1 MLLLV
6 FFLRHGAGNHFYAA
20 LGITIAFAAVGRVA
34 RGVDTSGALAGGVI
48 ALILATENVKLFW
61 VLLAVFLITLA
72 ATKVGGNRKKQL
84 LVAEADHGRSAA
96 QVMSNLYIGTL
107 MLARPLQMTTEIA
120 VLLLLAALAEVA
132 ADTSSSEIGTA
143 YPGKTVLITTWKSV
157 PAGENGGISV
167 AGCKGGVDLETS
179 GGSIHLGE
187 VEGNT
192 TAHTS
197 GGSISLKKMNGKT
210 ALSTSGGG
218 IEAADVRGSIDAS
231 TAGGSI
237 TANISGQPTGDCRLH
252 TSGGSIHVALA
263 EKVAV
268 DVDAKTSGGRVVTEV
283 PVTAVAQ
290 GEHKPNALRGK
301 INGGGPALSLETSG
315 GSIYL
320 RKR

>member
-1 MLLLV
+1 VLLLV

-157 PAGENGGISV
+157 PAGENGGISAAGTLAGIVAAALV
-167 AGCKGGVDLETS
+167 AGCASALGVVSFSIAAVVVLAGTLGMLIDSVLGAALERKGR
-179 GGSIHLGE
+179 LGNNS
-187 VEGNT
+187 VNLLGT
-192 TAHTS
+192 VAAA
-197 GGSISLKKMNGKT
+197 GI
-210 ALSTSGGG
+210 AYAIQYVVLS
-218 IEAADVRGSIDAS
+218 
-231 TAGGSI
+231 
-237 TANISGQPTGDCRLH
+237 N
-252 TSGGSIHVALA
+252 
-263 EKVAV
+263 
-268 DVDAKTSGGRVVTEV
+268 
-283 PVTAVAQ
+283 
-290 GEHKPNALRGK
+290 
-301 INGGGPALSLETSG
+301 
-315 GSIYL
+315 
-320 RKR
+320 